1 MTSIERVIIDTIRS
15 VVGQG
20 TIGLHEP
27 IIGDEEREAVDACLR
42 SGYVSSVGEWVV
54 AFEKSL
60 ADITGAKYAVA
71 MSSGTSALQIALI
84 AARVKPGDEV
94 IVPAMSF
101 VATASAV
108 RHMGAIP
115 HFVDISSDTL
125 GLDPNSLHGYLSN
138 SMRVTTSGL
147 KNPITGNHIRAIVPM
162 HCFGHPIDMP
172 RLLEVAEEYSL
183 TVIEDAAE
191 GLGSFLGDKHVGTFA
206 LAGVLSFNG
215 NKIVTTGGGGA
226 VITDDEE
233 LANKA
238 RHLSTTAK
246 VSHPWEFE
254 HDEVGFNYR
263 MPNINAALGVAQL
276 SKLESFVK
284 AKRAL
289 ADAYANAFAGI
300 DGVSFV
306 SEPDGATS
314 NYWLNSLLLGDDF
327 VNERDSIIETAQGE
341 GLQLRP
347 AWKLLPELGPYHHHA
362 QSRLTVAKNI
372 QPRILNIPSS
382 AFLGPAG
389 LQRPVL

>member
-15 VVGQG
+15 VVGEG

-60 ADITGAKYAVA
+60 VDITGAKYAVA
-71 MSSGTSALQIALI
+71 MSSGTSALQVALI
-84 AARVKPGDEV
+84 AAGVKPGDEV

-115 HFVDISSDTL
+115 HFVDISADTL
-125 GLDPNSLHGYLSN
+125 GLDPDSLRDYLSE
-138 SMRVTTSGL
+138 STEETAVGL
-147 KNPITGNHIRAIVPM
+147 KNSTTGNYITAIVPM

-172 RLLEVAEEYSL
+172 RLLEAAEEFSL

-191 GLGSFLGDKHVGTFA
+191 GLGSLLGDKHVGTFA
-206 LAGVLSFNG
+206 QAGVLSFNG

-233 LANKA
+233 LAKKA
-238 RHLSTTAK
+238 RHLSTTAR

-276 SKLESFVK
+276 SKLGEFVR

-289 ADAYANAFAGI
+289 ADVYATAFSGI
-300 DGVSFV
+300 DSVSFV

-314 NYWLNSLLLGDDF
+314 NYWLNSLILDDS
-327 VNERDSIIETAQGE
+327 VVAERDSIIETAQAE

-347 AWKLLPELGPYHHHA
+347 AWKLLPELDPYQQHPRGPL
-362 QSRLTVAKNI
+362 SVARNI

-382 AFLGPAG
+382 AFLGPTRLG
-389 LQRPVL
+389 

>member
-1 MTSIERVIIDTIRS
+1 MTSLERVIIDTIRS
-15 VVGQG
+15 VVGEG

-60 ADITGAKYAVA
+60 CDVTGAKYAVA
-71 MSSGTSALQIALI
+71 MSSGTSALQIALL
-84 AARVKPGDEV
+84 AAGVKPGDEV

-115 HFVDISSDTL
+115 HFVDISTDTL
-125 GLDPNSLHGYLSN
+125 GLDPDSLREHLSD
-138 SMRVTTSGL
+138 SMRMTASGL
-147 KNPITGNHIRAIVPM
+147 ENPITGNHIKAVVPM

-172 RLLEVAEEYSL
+172 RLLEVAQEYSL
-183 TVIEDAAE
+183 MVIEDAAE
-191 GLGSFLGDKHVGTFA
+191 GLGSLLGDKHVGTFVR
-206 LAGVLSFNG
+206 AGVLSFNG

-226 VITDDEE
+226 VITDDEK
-233 LANKA
+233 LAKKA

-246 VSHPWEFE
+246 VPHPWEFE

-276 SKLESFVK
+276 SKLDEFVK
-284 AKRAL
+284 AKRTL
-289 ADAYANAFAGI
+289 ANAYADAFAGI
-300 DGVSFV
+300 DGVSIF
-306 SEPDGATS
+306 SEPKGATS
-314 NYWLNSLLLGDDF
+314 NYWLDSLILDDGV
-327 VNERDSIIETAQGE
+327 VNERDTIIEKAQEE

-347 AWKLLPELGPYHHHA
+347 AWKLLPELGPYRHHP
-362 QSRLTVAKNI
+362 QGTLFVAKNL

-382 AFLGPAG
+382 AFLGPVG
-389 LQRPVL
+389 RQRPVS

>member
-1 MTSIERVIIDTIRS
+1 MERVIIDTIRS
-15 VVGQG
+15 VVGEG

-27 IIGDEEREAVDACLR
+27 IIGEAEREAVDACLR

-54 AFEKSL
+54 AFEKGL
-60 ADITGAKYAVA
+60 VDITGAKYAVA
-71 MSSGTSALQIALI
+71 MSSGTSALQIALL
-84 AARVKPGDEV
+84 AAGVKPGDEV

-115 HFVDISSDTL
+115 HFVDISANTL
-125 GLDPNSLHGYLSN
+125 GLDPESLREYLSD
-138 SMRVTTSGL
+138 SMRMTDSGL
-147 KNPITGNHIRAIVPM
+147 ENPITGNQIRAVIPM

-172 RLLEVAEEYSL
+172 RLLEVTREYSL
-183 TVIEDAAE
+183 LVIEDAAE
-191 GLGSFLGDKHVGTFA
+191 GLGSLLGDKHVGTFA
-206 LAGVLSFNG
+206 QAGVLSFNG

-233 LANKA
+233 LAKKA

-246 VSHPWEFE
+246 VPHPWEFE

-276 SKLESFVK
+276 SKLEGFVK
-284 AKRAL
+284 AKMTL
-289 ADAYANAFAGI
+289 ADAYADAFAGI
-300 DGVSFV
+300 EGLSFV

-314 NYWLNSLLLGDDF
+314 NYWLNSLILGDGA
-327 VNERDSIIETAQGE
+327 VNDRDSIIETAQTE

-347 AWKLLPELGPYHHHA
+347 AWKLLPELGPYQHHP
-362 QSRLTVAKNI
+362 QGTLDVAKNL

-389 LQRPVL
+389 LQRSVS